1 MKNPEE
7 RMQELDNA
15 IREAEIEVGL
25 RRKQLSELRPKR
37 QEYEQQSVDM
47 FGVPIS
53 ELSTYINKQEQ
64 NTVVLLEKLEEELK
78 SAGQVI

>member
-7 RMQELDNA
+7 RMQALDNL

-25 RRKQLSELRPKR
+25 RKKQLSELRPKR
-37 QEYEQQSVDM
+37 QEYEQHSVDT

-53 ELSTYINKQEQ
+53 ELPAYISEQEQ
-64 NTVVLLEKLEEELK
+64 NMIVLLEKLEKELQD
-78 SAGQVI
+78 AGQVI